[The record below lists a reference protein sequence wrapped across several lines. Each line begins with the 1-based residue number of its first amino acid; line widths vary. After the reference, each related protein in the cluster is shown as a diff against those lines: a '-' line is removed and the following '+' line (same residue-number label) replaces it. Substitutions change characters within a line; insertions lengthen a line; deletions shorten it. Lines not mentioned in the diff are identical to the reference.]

1 MRGGGTEGYSSP
13 EPDPDWDPDWDSDPE
28 PGGAPAEPPLPNVVH
43 AGFWDRSEGSGPG
56 FVAGGVA
63 DRLEPGPVLTHLT
76 EEAWLR
82 GLDKLTDDELIG
94 VLRAARRM
102 ASRAAAVELAATA
115 DLVSRR
121 TSPSAERA
129 ARAAEHV
136 DDELAAAL
144 TLTRHSAAILHDLA
158 VGLARL
164 RLTKAALA
172 AGRIDQPRAAVIVAE
187 TGALSDWDAA
197 VAELAVIRIAPGLT
211 TGQLREEIRRVVLS
225 FDSGAVQRRKAAA
238 LQQARVELWS
248 EPAGTAALAGRDLP
262 AAWAVAADKHL
273 SAVAVWLAKQGVEGT
288 QAQLRAQAF
297 LALLSGQPV
306 STVLSGQSGG
316 PGGAERGRGEPGGA
330 ERVGGGPGGAE
341 PGGGGLGGGGG
352 SGGGWP
358 VLAGSVHLTVPLTT
372 WLGLSRSSGR
382 VPGFG
387 PLDADDSVTLAA
399 MLAGHPATRWCLTV
413 TDAAGAPV
421 AHGCTRRGPPADT
434 GRPADTSPST
444 NTGPPMNT
452 GPPANTSPS
461 RGAHPASPGGP
472 GPPNRPAGNGTET
485 SSKWLRADRRM
496 EARME
501 WLGRVKLARLP
512 VDPCD
517 HNLASDRYQ
526 PSATLRHLLRIRHQ
540 TCTHMGCRR
549 PAKQCDLDHSVPYDR
564 GGRTCWCNLGPVCR
578 RHHRAKQAPGWSLAQ
593 LTPGRFVWTTPSGRR
608 YRTGPT
614 RYPG

>member
-1 MRGGGTEGYSSP
+1 MRGGGTEGGYGP
-13 EPDPDWDPDWDSDPE
+13 EPDPDWDPDWDSAPE
-28 PGGAPAEPPLPNVVH
+28 PGGAPAEPPLPDAVD
-43 AGFWDRSEGSGPG
+43 AGFWDRSEGGGPG

-63 DRLEPGPVLTHLT
+63 DLLEPGPVLTHLT

-102 ASRAAAVELAATA
+102 ASRAAAVELAAAA

-121 TSPSAERA
+121 TSPGTERA

-144 TLTRHSAAILHDLA
+144 TLTRHSAAVLHDLA

-225 FDSGAVQRRKAAA
+225 FDSGALLRRKAAA

-273 SAVAVWLAKQGVEGT
+273 SAVAVWLAKQGAEGT

-306 STVLSGQSGG
+306 STVLSGQSSG
-316 PGGAERGRGEPGGA
+316 PGGAERGRSGPGSAERGGAEPGGA
-330 ERVGGGPGGAE
+330 ERGGAEPGGAE
-341 PGGGGLGGGGG
+341 PGGAEPGGADRGGGGLDG
-352 SGGGWP
+352 GGGPGGGWP

-372 WLGLSRSSGR
+372 WLGLSRSPGR

-399 MLAGHPATRWCLTV
+399 MLAGHPGTRWCLTV

-421 AHGCTRRGPPADT
+421 AHGCARRGPPSD
-434 GRPADTSPST
+434 
-444 NTGPPMNT
+444 T
-452 GPPANTSPS
+452 GPPA
-461 RGAHPASPGGP
+461 
-472 GPPNRPAGNGTET
+472 
-485 SSKWLRADRRM
+485 SKWLQADRRT

-501 WLGRVKLARLP
+501 WLGRVKLAGLP
-512 VDPCD
+512 VAPCD
-517 HNLASDRYQ
+517 HSLEGDRYQ
-526 PSATLRHLLRIRHQ
+526 PSAALRHLLRIRHQ

-593 LTPGRFVWTTPSGRR
+593 LTPGHFVWTTPSGRR
-608 YRTGPT
+608 YRTGPA